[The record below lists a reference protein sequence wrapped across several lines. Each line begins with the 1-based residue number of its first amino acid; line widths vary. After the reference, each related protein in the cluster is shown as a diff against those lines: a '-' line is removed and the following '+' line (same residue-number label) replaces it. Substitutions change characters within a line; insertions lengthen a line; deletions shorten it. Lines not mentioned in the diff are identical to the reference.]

1 MLIKKILISSDFFFF
16 SINRLIYPSHDRGV
30 REISIHSFQPGAA
43 QLAYEVICEINLI
56 RYSIERRNVTCDRD
70 KSSNNDEGFTF

>member
-1 MLIKKILISSDFFFF
+1 MTAACVKFQSTVSS
-16 SINRLIYPSHDRGV
+16 RELEGGV
-30 REISIHSFQPGAA
+30 A

-56 RYSIERRNVTCDRD
+56 RYSTEWRNVTCNRD